1 MFSQQLRLALT
12 FSFLVWLGA
21 TLFFVLFGNAVLTDP
36 AEEAFLMSF
45 LLLEAGTAI
54 FLCLVFF
61 LYQKLDRSQYA
72 VIKLGIWGS
81 AVGLLIDTISL
92 WNHPIIFPALSKG
105 QVIAFAIWMVCA
117 YGMYLLI
124 PLILSHKK

>member
-1 MFSQQLRLALT
+1 M
-12 FSFLVWLGA
+12 
-21 TLFFVLFGNAVLTDP
+21 LTDP
-36 AEEAFLMSF
+36 AEEAFLPNF
-45 LLLEAGTAI
+45 LLLEAGTA
-54 FLCLVFF
+54 LVLYLVFF

-81 AVGLLIDTISL
+81 AVGLLLDTISL
-92 WNHPIIFPALSKG
+92 WHHPLIFPALSKG

>member
-1 MFSQQLRLALT
+1 M
-12 FSFLVWLGA
+12 
-21 TLFFVLFGNAVLTDP
+21 LTDP
-36 AEEAFLMSF
+36 AEEAFLTSF
-45 LLLEAGTAI
+45 LLLEGGTAI
-54 FLCLVFF
+54 VLCLVFF

-92 WNHPIIFPALSKG
+92 WNHPLIFPALSKG

>member
-1 MFSQQLRLALT
+1 MFTHQLRLVLT

-21 TLFFVLFGNAVLTDP
+21 TLFFVLFGDAVLTDP
-36 AEEAFLMSF
+36 AEEAFLPNF
-45 LLLEAGTAI
+45 LLLEAGTALV
-54 FLCLVFF
+54 LCLVFF
-61 LYQKLDRSQYA
+61 LYQKLDQSQFA

-81 AVGLLIDTISL
+81 AVGLLIDTIAL
-92 WNHPIIFPALSKG
+92 WNHPLIFPALSKG

>member
-1 MFSQQLRLALT
+1 MFSQQLRLVLT

-36 AEEAFLMSF
+36 AEEAFLTSF
-45 LLLEAGTAI
+45 LLLEAGTALV
-54 FLCLVFF
+54 LCLVFF

-92 WNHPIIFPALSKG
+92 WNHPLIFPALSRG